1 MFPFPCYRISCI
13 GRDVPYSPS
22 FILDFVTD
30 VEPNLRNV
38 IDFTFLPGYNNPT
51 IAVLCQVEKTWV
63 G

>member
-1 MFPFPCYRISCI
+1 M
-13 GRDVPYSPS
+13 PYSPS

-51 IAVLCQVEKTWV
+51 VAVLCQVEKTWV